1 MNKKFSGLILF
12 SQSKAIYFAPLSVVV
27 KWCRF
32 ARVKL
37 PNSMHLSY
45 TVKTKNYNVATIA
58 EETNRLN
65 FLMSSHLYVKWI
77 LYHLFCV
84 FFCLKPLSF
93 TRRALF
99 NEHPNEWLTY
109 EITWN
114 YNSVSKYL
122 QPYVMISIG
131 SHFFV
136 LSELLRPRNNSTV
149 FELPNIQVTDNKAE
163 L

>member
-1 MNKKFSGLILF
+1 M
-12 SQSKAIYFAPLSVVV
+12 V

-32 ARVKL
+32 ARVRL
-37 PNSMHLSY
+37 PNFNALVIY
-45 TVKTKNYNVATIA
+45 NENKKNYNVATIA
-58 EETNRLN
+58 EETNCLN

-77 LYHLFCV
+77 LYHLFRV
-84 FFCLKPLSF
+84 FFCLEPLSF

-136 LSELLRPRNNSTV
+136 LSELLRPRNSSTV
-149 FELPNIQVTDNKAE
+149 FELPNIQVKDNKAE
-163 L
+163 LDPRKLPVRRSQEMS

>member
-1 MNKKFSGLILF
+1 MWW
-12 SQSKAIYFAPLSVVV
+12 LSDADLLEWDYPIQCTWHIQW
-27 KWCRF
+27 KQ
-32 ARVKL
+32 
-37 PNSMHLSY
+37 
-45 TVKTKNYNVATIA
+45 KNYNVATIA

-77 LYHLFCV
+77 LYHVFRV
-84 FFCLKPLSF
+84 FFCLEPLSF

-99 NEHPNEWLTY
+99 NQHQNEWLTH

-149 FELPNIQVTDNKAE
+149 FELPNIQVKDNKAE
-163 L
+163 LDPRKLPVRRTQEMS

>member
-1 MNKKFSGLILF
+1 MWWWSDADLIEWDYPIQCTCHKQWKQK
-12 SQSKAIYFAPLSVVV
+12 SD
-27 KWCRF
+27 
-32 ARVKL
+32 
-37 PNSMHLSY
+37 
-45 TVKTKNYNVATIA
+45 NVATIV

-77 LYHLFCV
+77 LYHLFRV
-84 FFCLKPLSF
+84 FFCLEPLSF

-99 NEHPNEWLTY
+99 NQCPNEWLTY

-136 LSELLRPRNNSTV
+136 LSELFSDLENNSTV
-149 FELPNIQVTDNKAE
+149 FELPNIQVKDNKTE
-163 L
+163 LDPRKLPVRRTQEMS

>member
-1 MNKKFSGLILF
+1 M
-12 SQSKAIYFAPLSVVV
+12 V

-32 ARVKL
+32 ARVRL
-37 PNSMHLSY
+37 PNFNALVIYNENKKTIMLQPSRKKPIVLTFLCHRIY
-45 TVKTKNYNVATIA
+45 T
-58 EETNRLN
+58 LN
-65 FLMSSHLYVKWI
+65 EYYTTYFVCSLE
-77 LYHLFCV
+77 
-84 FFCLKPLSF
+84 PLSF

-99 NEHPNEWLTY
+99 NQHPNEWLTY

-136 LSELLRPRNNSTV
+136 LSELLRPRNSSTV
-149 FELPNIQVTDNKAE
+149 FELPNIQVKDNKAE
-163 L
+163 LDPRKLPVRRSQEMS